1 MSGVVKA
8 ENKDFEHVLGLIKQ
22 AQYKA
27 ASAVNSVVIDLYWQI
42 GKYVSEKIAADGWG
56 NSTVDSLSEYILSQ
70 EPGARGYSSQNI
82 RRMKY
87 FYETYKDQ
95 PEVADLLRANTWS
108 NNLHIINKTKTPE
121 ERRFYLELA
130 VKEQYSAR
138 ELERQLDS
146 CYYERLKLSDG
157 NAPSGLPAR
166 IKDAGIIRD
175 NYMLEFLNLSE
186 SYLERD
192 LQKAILDNLKQFIL
206 EFGCDFIFMG
216 EEYHVQVGNHDFY
229 IDLLFYHR
237 GLQCLVAFELKID
250 EFKPEYLGKMNFYL
264 EALDRDVKKPNENP
278 SVGIILCKDKDNKV
292 VEYAMNKDLSA
303 TLVAK
308 YETELIDKNVLQAKL
323 DELYALAEEDVED
336 E

>member
-175 NYMLEFLNLSE
+175 NYMLEFLNLPE

-264 EALDRDVKKPNENP
+264 EALDRDMKKPNENP

>member
-42 GKYVSEKIAADGWG
+42 GKYVFEKIAADGWG

-175 NYMLEFLNLSE
+175 NYMLEFLNLPE

>member
-27 ASAVNSVVIDLYWQI
+27 TSAVNSVVIDLYWQI

-175 NYMLEFLNLSE
+175 NYMLEFLNLPE

>member
-175 NYMLEFLNLSE
+175 NYMLEFLNLPE

>member
-1 MSGVVKA
+1 MSGVVKV

-264 EALDRDVKKPNENP
+264 EALDRDMKKPNENP

>member
-1 MSGVVKA
+1 MIGVVKA

-175 NYMLEFLNLSE
+175 NYMLEFLNLPE

>member
-175 NYMLEFLNLSE
+175 NYMLEFLNLPE

-303 TLVAK
+303 TLVAR

>member
-22 AQYKA
+22 AQYKT

-175 NYMLEFLNLSE
+175 NYMLEFLNLPE

>member
-1 MSGVVKA
+1 MIGVVKA

-175 NYMLEFLNLSE
+175 NYMLEFLNLPE

-303 TLVAK
+303 TLVAR

>member
-95 PEVADLLRANTWS
+95 PEVADLLRTNTWS

-175 NYMLEFLNLSE
+175 NYMLEFLNLPE